1 MGLFADVELWALES
15 EGGLTKGMNSFR
27 KLKSVVDCEQSQSV
41 STAHIP
47 ERFPQLTK
55 FSGSPGD
62 IPILLV
68 PSPRKSL
75 GDNGVPFR
83 GEGSVCAPCIIVL
96 SNPHSS
102 FPTPLT
108 IASPPI
114 SIPAWPCTSC
124 PWPRLVVC
132 PSSSLPP
139 TLSLSLALFSP
150 TVPLSLAC
158 ALSPLLPLPFF
169 RFRPASPGG
178 GYSHSLCAAT
188 HRRHAGKVSSHL
200 TFRDRHARQPA
211 VERVYLTLLDED
223 FDWDY

>member
-96 SNPHSS
+96 STPILHFQPPHYRFS
-102 FPTPLT
+102 
-108 IASPPI
+108 PI
-114 SIPAWPCTSC
+114 SIHAWPCTSC

-158 ALSPLLPLPFF
+158 ALSPLLPF
-169 RFRPASPGG
+169 
-178 GYSHSLCAAT
+178 HSSVSAQRHLEEDTRIPSAQLHIEGT
-188 HRRHAGKVSSHL
+188 RVKSRR
-200 TFRDRHARQPA
+200 T
-211 VERVYLTLLDED
+211 
-223 FDWDY
+223 